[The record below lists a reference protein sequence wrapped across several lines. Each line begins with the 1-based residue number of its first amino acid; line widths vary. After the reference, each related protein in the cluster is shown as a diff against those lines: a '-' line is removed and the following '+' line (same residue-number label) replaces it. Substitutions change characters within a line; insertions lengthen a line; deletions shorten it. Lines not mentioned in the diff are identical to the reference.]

1 MSNKTTNP
9 TTPSLRFPEFS
20 EDWSCVA
27 VGDIVSEYRGGA
39 SLSPDDFTTNENKYE
54 VIPKKAIGKGGVLR
68 LDRNSPTYSKSV
80 AYERNLSSVVDSKFV
95 ITALRDLVPSGPNIG
110 YLVRNQH
117 GERYLMAQGVYG
129 FKFDKSF
136 DDLFMIQLSNTEI
149 YRKVMKR
156 TLVGSTQ
163 VHIRTSDYFKI
174 KLIIPSLEEQQKI
187 ASFLT
192 SVDDWIE
199 NLKKQKEAQEKYKK
213 GMMQKIFSQEIR
225 FKDEDGKDYSK
236 WEEKRLGEV
245 AELFKGEGV
254 SKQDI
259 KNNGKYKCIRYG
271 ELYTLY
277 SEQIKEVL
285 SRTDIPFKRRSA
297 NNDVLMPT
305 SDVTPTGLATASA
318 LSEENIILGGD
329 ILVIRS
335 KRINNIFFSYYIGAN
350 KRDVMRLV
358 NGVTVYHLYGS
369 DMEKMNIKVPRF
381 EEQQKIADFLSSID
395 DLINLSNQRITQAE
409 EWKKGLMQRVFV

>member
-1 MSNKTTNP
+1 MSKLETKTNNTP
-9 TTPSLRFPEFS
+9 TLRFPEFS
-20 EDWSCVA
+20 VEWDEKKLSELFTEVSDKVRDAKIETYSITAGLGFVTQKSKFGRDISGAQNSNYIKLRENNFSYNKGNSKTYKYGCIYLNDLNRIIAVPNVFISFSLRDDNNIPTFFAKYFEDH
-27 VGDIVSEYRGGA
+27 
-39 SLSPDDFTTNENKYE
+39 
-54 VIPKKAIGKGGVLR
+54 R
-68 LDRNSPTYSKSV
+68 LDRSLKKIISSGARMDGLLNVGKVNFFNINVRFPSPK
-80 AYERNLSSVVDSKFV
+80 E
-95 ITALRDLVPSGPNIG
+95 
-110 YLVRNQH
+110 QH
-117 GERYLMAQGVYG
+117 
-129 FKFDKSF
+129 
-136 DDLFMIQLSNTEI
+136 
-149 YRKVMKR
+149 
-156 TLVGSTQ
+156 
-163 VHIRTSDYFKI
+163 
-174 KLIIPSLEEQQKI
+174 KI

-192 SVDDWIE
+192 SIDDWIE

-213 GMMQKIFSQEIR
+213 GMMQKIFSQELR
-225 FKDEDGKDYSK
+225 FKDENGEDYPK
-236 WEEKRLGEV
+236 WEEKRLGEM

-259 KNNGKYKCIRYG
+259 NNKGKYKCIRYG

-335 KRINNIFFSYYIGAN
+335 KRINNIFFSYYIKAN

-369 DMEKMNIKVPRF
+369 DMEKMIVKVPRF
-381 EEQQKIADFLSSID
+381 EEQLKIATFLSSVD
-395 DLINLSNQRITQAE
+395 DLINLTNQRITLAE
-409 EWKKGLMQRVFV
+409 KWKKGVMQRMFV